1 VGIGSICLSRGDEQI
16 VAKIVAENLEVYHDD
31 ANFDLVGL
39 FDSVYWCPHC
49 RIPLLVKE
57 CPLCHSRA
65 RRCAKD
71 LKPVFRKE
79 RELLES
85 VADTKLPTFLF
96 ANRNYVYF
104 NGRTL
109 FAFTTDPGE
118 EPRLLI
124 NKLERLDECE
134 PSVYGEEHAER
145 LWKLCL
151 QANQTALDRIE
162 GEAMEFIRREAQR
175 FSDREKV
182 VSFSGG
188 KDSTV
193 TATLVKKAIGY
204 VPLLFG
210 DTTIEFP
217 DTYSYVQRFAESNG
231 FKLFQEK
238 PDADFL
244 SLCRILEPPSRI
256 MRWCCT
262 VCKSRPINKFYSQLP
277 GDVLSF
283 DGIRRMESSRRSD
296 YPRVVHVQK
305 FSRQV
310 AARPIVDWS
319 SFAVW
324 LYIFAEGLEYNPLY
338 EYGYSRVGCMY
349 CPSNTPFNEY
359 LTKLN
364 FPELYNTWIE
374 YLIGYATESDKEDP
388 KGYVLEGYWKSRNI
402 TKHRSFVVEPSQPC
416 GQKDDTV
423 YSFDSSI
430 ADELMEFLK
439 PFGQLSIVEG
449 TEQTGFVI
457 GSGNPLVI
465 TGAVGDTQVSVSFGK
480 EHVRLLKMQIEK
492 QIEKYLNCVHCG
504 GCAGVCLEGAIS
516 IRDGRYHIDD
526 GRCTRCRRCVT
537 TKYLK
542 EGCVALNFGSAKKA
556 IRR

>member
-1 VGIGSICLSRGDEQI
+1 
-16 VAKIVAENLEVYHDD
+16 
-31 ANFDLVGL
+31 
-39 FDSVYWCPHC
+39 
-49 RIPLLVKE
+49 
-57 CPLCHSRA
+57 
-65 RRCAKD
+65 
-71 LKPVFRKE
+71 LKPVFGKE

-96 ANRNYVYF
+96 ANRNHVYF

-109 FAFTTDPGE
+109 FAFTTGPGE
-118 EPRLLI
+118 GPRLLT
-124 NKLERLDECE
+124 NKLHQLDNCQ
-134 PSVYGEEHAER
+134 PSVYREEHAQHMWE
-145 LWKLCL
+145 LCL
-151 QANQTALDRIE
+151 LANQTALKRIE
-162 GEAMEFIRREAQR
+162 DEAKEFIRREAER

-188 KDSTV
+188 KDSAV
-193 TATLVKKAIGY
+193 TAILVKKAIGP

-231 FKLFQEK
+231 FELFQEE

-262 VCKSRPINKFYSQLP
+262 VCKSRPINKFYNRLP
-277 GDVLSF
+277 CDVLSF

-310 AARPIVDWS
+310 AVRPIVDWS

-324 LYIFAEGLEYNPLY
+324 LYIFTEGLEYNPLY
-338 EYGYSRVGCMY
+338 EYGYSRVGCIY
-349 CPSNTPFNEY
+349 CPSNTPFNEH

-364 FPELYNTWIE
+364 FPELYDAWIE
-374 YLIGYATESDKEDP
+374 YLIDYATKSGKEDP
-388 KGYVLEGYWKSRNI
+388 ESYVLEGYWKSRNI

-416 GQKDDTV
+416 GQKNDTV
-423 YSFDSSI
+423 YSFDSPI
-430 ADELMEFLK
+430 TDELAEFLK
-439 PFGQLSIVEG
+439 PFGQLLMVEA
-449 TEQTGFVI
+449 TDKTGFVI
-457 GSGNPLVI
+457 GGRNPLVI
-465 TGAVGDTQVSVSFGK
+465 TGAVGDTQLSISFGEK
-480 EHVRLLKMQIEK
+480 HTHLLKMRIEK

-526 GRCTRCRRCVT
+526 SKCTRCRRCVT

-542 EGCVALNFGSAKKA
+542 EGCVVLNFGAAKRA

>member
-1 VGIGSICLSRGDEQI
+1 
-16 VAKIVAENLEVYHDD
+16 
-31 ANFDLVGL
+31 
-39 FDSVYWCPHC
+39 
-49 RIPLLVKE
+49 
-57 CPLCHSRA
+57 
-65 RRCAKD
+65 
-71 LKPVFRKE
+71 LKPVFGKE
-79 RELLES
+79 RELFES
-85 VADTKLPTFLF
+85 VTGTKLPTFLF
-96 ANRNYVYF
+96 ANRNYVYL

-109 FAFTTDPGE
+109 FAFATDPYEG
-118 EPRLLI
+118 PRLLTS
-124 NKLERLDECE
+124 KLDQLNGCQ
-134 PSVYGEEHAER
+134 PSVYQKEYAQQM
-145 LWKLCL
+145 WDLCL
-151 QANQTALDRIE
+151 LANQIALERIE
-162 GEAMEFIRREAQR
+162 EEAMEFIRREAKR

-188 KDSTV
+188 KDSAA
-193 TATLVKKAIGY
+193 TAILVKKALGP

-217 DTYSYVQRFAESNG
+217 DTYSYIQRFAESNG
-231 FKLFQEK
+231 FELFQAK

-244 SLCRILEPPSRI
+244 SLCQILKPPSRI

-262 VCKSRPINKFYSQLP
+262 VCKSRPINKLYNELP
-277 GDVLSF
+277 RNVLSF
-283 DGIRRMESSRRSD
+283 DGIRRMESSRRAD

-324 LYIFAEGLEYNPLY
+324 LYTFAEGLEYNPLY

-364 FPELYNTWIE
+364 FPELYNAWIE
-374 YLIGYATESDKEDP
+374 YLIDYATKSGKEDP
-388 KGYVLEGYWKSRNI
+388 KSYVLEGYWKSRNI

-416 GQKDDTV
+416 GQENDTV
-423 YSFDSSI
+423 YSFDSPI
-430 ADELMEFLK
+430 TDELVEFLK
-439 PFGQLSIVEG
+439 PFGQLLTIEG
-449 TEQTGFVI
+449 DGRTSFVV

-465 TGAVGDTQVSVSFGK
+465 TGTTGDTQLSVSFGQK
-480 EHVRLLKMQIEK
+480 KHTYLLKMRIEK
-492 QIEKYLNCVHCG
+492 QIEKYLNCAHCG

-526 GRCTRCRRCVT
+526 SKCTGCRRCVT

-542 EGCVALNFGSAKKA
+542 EGCVVLNFGAAKKA

>member
-1 VGIGSICLSRGDEQI
+1 MSN
-16 VAKIVAENLEVYHDD
+16 IVAENLETYNCDLSSD
-31 ANFDLVGL
+31 LAGIFDN
-39 FDSVYWCPHC
+39 VYWCPRC
-49 RIPLLVKE
+49 QIPLLVSE
-57 CPLCHSRA
+57 CPLCHSKA

-71 LKPVFRKE
+71 LKPVFGKE
-79 RELLES
+79 RELFES
-85 VADTKLPTFLF
+85 VTATRLPAFLF

-104 NGRTL
+104 EGKTL
-109 FAFTTDPGE
+109 FAFATDPYEG
-118 EPRLLI
+118 PRLVT
-124 NKLERLDECE
+124 NKLDRLSNCQ
-134 PSVYGEEHAER
+134 PSVYQEKHAQEM
-145 LWKLCL
+145 WELCL
-151 QANQTALDRIE
+151 LANRTALQRIE
-162 GEAMEFIRREAQR
+162 EEAIEFIRREAKC
-175 FSDREKV
+175 FSDREKI

-188 KDSTV
+188 KDSAV
-193 TATLVKKAIGY
+193 TAILVKKALGL

-217 DTYSYVQRFAESNG
+217 DTYSYVQRFAESND
-231 FKLFQEK
+231 FELFQEE

-262 VCKSRPINKFYSQLP
+262 VCKSRPINKFYNQLP
-277 GDVLSF
+277 CDVLSF

-338 EYGYSRVGCMY
+338 EYGYSRVGCIY

-364 FPELYNTWIE
+364 FPELYCAWIE
-374 YLIGYATESDKEDP
+374 YLIDYTTKSGKEDP
-388 KGYVLEGYWKSRNI
+388 ESYVLEGYWKSRNI
-402 TKHRSFVVEPSQPC
+402 MKHRSFVVEPSQPC
-416 GQKDDTV
+416 GQKNDTV
-423 YSFDSSI
+423 YSFDSPMTE
-430 ADELMEFLK
+430 ELVEYLK

-449 TEQTGFVI
+449 TKQTGFVI

-465 TGAVGDTQVSVSFGK
+465 TGAVGDTQLSVSFGK
-480 EHVRLLKMQIEK
+480 KHTHLLKMRVEK
-492 QIEKYLNCVHCG
+492 QVEKYLNCVHCG

-526 GRCTRCRRCVT
+526 SKCTRCRRCVT

-542 EGCVALNFGSAKKA
+542 EGCVALNFAAAKKA